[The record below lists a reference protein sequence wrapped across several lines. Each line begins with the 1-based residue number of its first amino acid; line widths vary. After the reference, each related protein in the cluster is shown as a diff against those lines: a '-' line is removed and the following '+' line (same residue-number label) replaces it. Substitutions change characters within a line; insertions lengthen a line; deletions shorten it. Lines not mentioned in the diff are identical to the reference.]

1 MVLCRSPKPQR
12 GAKEDGLL
20 RGPPATVTVPAA
32 LAFGLEVKQHDFQE
46 LPVGGRGGSDGMYDT
61 ASLIFLVAC
70 TIVGLGIPA
79 VLLEVYY
86 FRIRKRRQQGR

>member
-1 MVLCRSPKPQR
+1 
-12 GAKEDGLL
+12 L

-32 LAFGLEVKQHDFQE
+32 LVFGLEVKQQHDFQE
-46 LPVGGRGGSDGMYDT
+46 LPAGGRGGSDGMFDT

-70 TIVGLGIPA
+70 TIVGLGIPVA
-79 VLLEVYY
+79 LLEVYY

>member
-1 MVLCRSPKPQR
+1 M
-12 GAKEDGLL
+12 

-46 LPVGGRGGSDGMYDT
+46 LPAGGRGGSDGMFDT
-61 ASLIFLVAC
+61 ASLSFLVAC

-86 FRIRKRRQQGR
+86 FRIRKRRQKGR